1 MQTIKDRSTLAREVL
16 RHQQMVDA
24 MLQRMRP

>member
-1 MQTIKDRSTLAREVL
+1 MQTIKDHSILSREVL